1 MMIFFKHF
9 FFFFGFC
16 LCVINVSAWRE
27 RKRGEGRGGGV
38 WELLQF
44 EIDSNCFLFLN
55 KIIFDNSIVSIR
67 EGEFEP

>member
-1 MMIFFKHF
+1 MYQL
-9 FFFFGFC
+9 GG
-16 LCVINVSAWRE
+16 
-27 RKRGEGRGGGV
+27 RGKGGKVGGGGV

-44 EIDSNCFLFLN
+44 EIDSNRFLFLN

>member
-1 MMIFFKHF
+1 M
-9 FFFFGFC
+9 
-16 LCVINVSAWRE
+16 INVSAWRE

-44 EIDSNCFLFLN
+44 EIDSNRFLFLN

>member
-1 MMIFFKHF
+1 M
-9 FFFFGFC
+9 
-16 LCVINVSAWRE
+16 INVSAWRE

>member
-1 MMIFFKHF
+1 MYQL
-9 FFFFGFC
+9 GG
-16 LCVINVSAWRE
+16 
-27 RKRGEGRGGGV
+27 RGKGGKVGGGGV

-55 KIIFDNSIVSIR
+55 KIIFDNSIVPIR

>member
-1 MMIFFKHF
+1 MIFLNIF
-9 FFFFGFC
+9 F
-16 LCVINVSAWRE
+16 LVLLMCVINVSAWRE
-27 RKRGEGRGGGV
+27 RKRGEGWGGGGVV